1 MEFRVLRYFLTVCQE
16 ESISNAAEVLHL
28 TQPTLSRQ
36 LKKLEEEF
44 GKKLFIRGNRKITLT
59 PEGMF
64 LQQRAKELLALES
77 DTTYRLEHEA
87 VQPGEHLCIG
97 SLGQADLQCI
107 MPAIQGISQTD
118 TPAQVHLSYGN
129 TRFLLDQLDSGL
141 LDFAMVFEPFDHS
154 RYSFM
159 ELPQK
164 ETWNVVMQKEDSLAD
179 SDPIKADAL
188 VGKTVYYSTDAAS
201 SPWVAAWFGS
211 KNQAVRRAGTFS
223 LRETSTTSGMPF
235 SKEKFTTL
243 IAACV
248 PAPPRILL
256 RFTCSGSTIPWIF
269 MPGLSSK
276 TFRNPSISCPT
287 TSSNSAI
294 QTTAEI
300 IMTMPI

>member
-87 VQPGEHLCIG
+87 VQPGKHLCIG

-118 TPAQVHLSYGN
+118 TPAQVHLSYGS

-211 KNQAVRRAGTFS
+211 KSQAVRRAGTFS
-223 LRETSTTSGMPF
+223 LRETG
-235 SKEKFTTL
+235 TL
-243 IAACV
+243 LAKHNFGYAILQGKVHDPDCCV
-248 PAPPRILL
+248 RPCAPQDPASLYLL
-256 RFTCSGSTIPWIF
+256 WKHHPMDLHARTFLKN
-269 MPGLSSK
+269 LSESLHIVPDD
-276 TFRNPSISCPT
+276 FI
-287 TSSNSAI
+287 
-294 QTTAEI
+294 E
-300 IMTMPI
+300 